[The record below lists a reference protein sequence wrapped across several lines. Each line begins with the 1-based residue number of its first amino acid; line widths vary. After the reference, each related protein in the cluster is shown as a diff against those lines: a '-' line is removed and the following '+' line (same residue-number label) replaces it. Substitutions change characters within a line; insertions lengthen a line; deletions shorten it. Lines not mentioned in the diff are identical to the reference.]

1 MVYLLENSCIIPNED
16 EEDQA
21 MRMVDLIEKKRDGN
35 ELSTKEIE
43 YIITKYTNGEIPDYQ
58 ISALLMAIF
67 YQDMTDREITDLTL
81 AIAHSGDVID
91 LSPLDGIK
99 VDKHST
105 GGVGDTTTLILAPLV
120 ASVGVTVAKMSG
132 RGLGYTGGTL
142 DKLEAIPGF
151 QIELS
156 DEAFIRI
163 VNESKVA
170 VIGQSGNL
178 APADKK
184 LYALRDVTATVDSI
198 PLIASSIMSKK
209 IAAGADAIVLDVT
222 TGDGAF
228 MKNIEDAR
236 RLAKTM
242 TSIGKLAHRQTVAV
256 ISDMS
261 EPLGEA
267 IGNSLEVV
275 EAIETLN
282 GNGPEDL
289 LEMCYALGSQMVV
302 LANQAATI
310 EEARSLLQE
319 ALESGKA
326 LDKFKEM
333 IRNQGGDDSIV
344 DQPERLLTAEYVV
357 ELPAKAS
364 GIVSKLVANELGIA
378 AMMLGAGR
386 KTKEDDIDH
395 AVGLKLNKKIGDPVK
410 EGESLLTIYSNTKE
424 ISSVQELLYQN
435 IQISDSAEKPT
446 LIHDI
451 ITE

>member
-1 MVYLLENSCIIPNED
+1 
-16 EEDQA
+16 

-35 ELSTKEIE
+35 ELSKEEIE
-43 YIITKYTNGEIPDYQ
+43 YIVTNYTNGKIPDYQ
-58 ISALLMAIF
+58 VSALLMAIF
-67 YQDMTDREITDLTL
+67 YQDMTNEEITNLTL
-81 AIAHSGDVID
+81 AIANSGDVID
-91 LSPLDGIK
+91 LSSLEGIK

-156 DEAFIRI
+156 DEEFVRI

-184 LYALRDVTATVDSI
+184 LYALRDVTATVDSL

-242 TSIGKLAHRQTVAV
+242 TSIGKLANRETVAV

-275 EAIETLN
+275 EAIETLQ

-289 LEMCYALGSQMVV
+289 VEMCYALGSQMVV
-302 LANQAATI
+302 LAGKAKTTD
-310 EEARSLLQE
+310 EARTLLQE

-326 LDKFKEM
+326 LAKFKEM
-333 IRNQGGDDSIV
+333 IQNQGGDPAIV
-344 DQPERLLTAEYVV
+344 EHPERILTARYTM
-357 ELPAKAS
+357 ELPAKQS
-364 GIVSKLVANELGIA
+364 GVVSKIVANELGIA

-386 KTKEDDIDH
+386 KTKEEDIDH
-395 AVGLKLNKKIGDPVK
+395 AVGLKLHKKIGVTVTK
-410 EGESLLTIYSNTKE
+410 GESLLTIYSNDEE
-424 ISSVQELLYQN
+424 ITSVIELLYKN
-435 IQISDSAEKPT
+435 IEIGESAMKPT

>member
-1 MVYLLENSCIIPNED
+1 
-16 EEDQA
+16 

-35 ELSTKEIE
+35 ELSKEEIE
-43 YIITKYTNGEIPDYQ
+43 YIVTNYTNGKIPDYQ
-58 ISALLMAIF
+58 VSALLMAIF
-67 YQDMTDREITDLTL
+67 YQDMTNEEITNLTL
-81 AIAHSGDVID
+81 AIANSGDVID
-91 LSPLDGIK
+91 LSSLEGIK

-156 DEAFIRI
+156 DEEFVRI

-184 LYALRDVTATVDSI
+184 LYALRDVTATVDSL

-242 TSIGKLAHRQTVAV
+242 TSIGKLANRETVAV

-275 EAIETLN
+275 EAIETLQ

-289 LEMCYALGSQMVV
+289 VEMCYALGSQMVV
-302 LANQAATI
+302 LAGKAKTTDK
-310 EEARSLLQE
+310 ARTLLQE

-326 LDKFKEM
+326 LAKFKEM
-333 IRNQGGDDSIV
+333 IQNQGGDPAIV
-344 DQPERLLTAEYVV
+344 EHPERILTARYTM
-357 ELPAKAS
+357 ELPAKQS
-364 GIVSKLVANELGIA
+364 GVVSKIVANELGIA

-386 KTKEDDIDH
+386 KTKEEDIDH
-395 AVGLKLNKKIGDPVK
+395 AVGLKLHKKIGDTVTK
-410 EGESLLTIYSNTKE
+410 GESLLTIYSNDEE
-424 ISSVQELLYQN
+424 ITSVIELLYKN
-435 IQISDSAEKPT
+435 IEIGESAMKPT